1 MRVALSI
8 IKEEMMFHLTKA
20 LIDLNHPAHY
30 FKLGPIQ
37 ISAGNAIVILL
48 MLVIFVIAIA
58 APFPGDKNE

>member
-1 MRVALSI
+1 
-8 IKEEMMFHLTKA
+8 MMFHLTKA